1 MNRYGKRCVLYPR
14 VSTEMQVDGYSL
26 EGQKNMLTRFADREE
41 MIVVDTYEDAG
52 KSGKSIEGRPAFQ
65 KMLRD
70 IEDGLDIDYILV
82 YKLSRFGR
90 NAADIL
96 NSLELVQSYGVN
108 LICIEEGIDSS
119 QTSGKLLIS
128 VLSAV
133 AEIEREN
140 IIEQTMNGRR
150 EKARQGGWNG
160 GFAPYGYTL
169 EDNKLMIEETE
180 AVAIRKIFELYT
192 SSEIGLGGIANQ
204 LNLQGIRK
212 IPRQNGTLEDW
223 TGHFIKLILDNP
235 VYCGKIAY
243 GRRTK
248 EKVKGTK
255 NDYQMKRN
263 DDYILTEG
271 QHKGIVSEE
280 VWEKAHAKR
289 LRTGVKQPSKIGR
302 DRVHLL
308 SGLLKCPVCGSP
320 MYTNKHAWTNKDG
333 TYKEIYYYVCS
344 RNRMVRGKHCEY
356 KAMLKKT
363 DIEPMVIEAIREIVR
378 NEEYAQ
384 AIKKRIGVQIDTKAV
399 DKELEGYQ
407 AKLKEVDLNKTRLER
422 EIDSLPADAKYR
434 ERKLHDMT
442 LRLDSLY
449 DVIVELEEKIEDAKL
464 RRDAIK
470 QQAITLENIYKIMV
484 NFDCVYNIIND
495 EEKRNVV
502 TALIKEIEIYRND
515 ESEYPLK
522 RIGLNF
528 PVFKDGGEVT
538 ELLWDKGNTV
548 DWVAQD
554 MASYDWNDANANG
567 YTGYELEAG
576 DYVITA
582 RSNSH
587 DVKLS
592 ETYTV
597 AAGMNCTT
605 DYITGNEIESLFVDD
620 FTSVNDSLLSGM
632 ISRATGLTQP
642 APASKTD
649 REISDDTLAT
659 LDGQY
664 SYRSYMDQG
673 YEEWFV
679 NEDGIPSTW
688 TQAATR
694 TEGEKAPIS
703 IMDMAGIDFSLKIED
718 GEVVQGDDEG
728 SQKWE
733 AFMNQLTWEEMASLV
748 NNGGGV
754 KAIDAVDVV
763 GAGVN
768 ETPLQL
774 SGGTLWACPPILAAT
789 FNLDLAEEVGVM
801 MGNEA
806 LFKGC
811 SYWQGNAMNIHR
823 SPLSGRNVEYYSQ
836 DGVHGGKFAAAVVAG
851 VTSKGV
857 TCHIKHM
864 VLNDQESYRDLN
876 GGVSTWATEQVIREI
891 YAKPFEYALK
901 VGRSTGVMSSFN
913 RIGMVNSQLN
923 LAMHKLVRNE
933 WSNRAIF
940 ETDAWQ
946 GTYCPLDLMVRQG
959 DNQVLGAGTTL
970 PDIGL
975 EIGAWDADGNCVRVS
990 DGAEGTFLSQTHYAA
1005 VRRSAQE
1012 ILWNYANSSAVH
1024 NGYIG
1029 FEPCVLEFDSY
1040 AAQSLPISFGDVDIA
1055 TITLADGAQLPEG
1068 FTMSDAGVVT
1078 SDGSLAEG
1086 EWTVDIKLNGID
1098 GYITLGAQAVIRV
1111 VDALHVS
1118 TTSLKVGEAA
1128 NVTVDAPYYA
1138 YEGLVKVNPRF
1149 VSTVKHT
1156 DGTPVAQGEMEGF
1169 GGKTI
1174 LPGTGDS
1181 VGGTLRIQNWYWKDA
1196 SQVQGNNYDGLGALA
1211 FADIEATDARYL
1223 ETADVEAGNYY
1234 QAYLYEFRVSDE
1246 DAAKLAE
1253 YGLTAEKVMAPVTAY
1268 QGITY
1273 DYNSALAITG
1283 TPTKAGEVEITVT
1296 LQIPLVRGF
1305 GSRFPNNVHV
1315 GSPTATEVTRTFTL
1329 TIGE

>member
-41 MIVVDTYEDAG
+41 MIIVDTYEDAG

-449 DVIVELEEKIEDAKL
+449 DVIVELEEKIEDARL

-548 DWVAQD
+548 
-554 MASYDWNDANANG
+554 
-567 YTGYELEAG
+567 
-576 DYVITA
+576 
-582 RSNSH
+582 
-587 DVKLS
+587 
-592 ETYTV
+592 ETYDLQV
-597 AAGMNCTT
+597 
-605 DYITGNEIESLFVDD
+605 FP
-620 FTSVNDSLLSGM
+620 
-632 ISRATGLTQP
+632 SR
-642 APASKTD
+642 
-649 REISDDTLAT
+649 
-659 LDGQY
+659 
-664 SYRSYMDQG
+664 
-673 YEEWFV
+673 
-679 NEDGIPSTW
+679 
-688 TQAATR
+688 
-694 TEGEKAPIS
+694 
-703 IMDMAGIDFSLKIED
+703 
-718 GEVVQGDDEG
+718 
-728 SQKWE
+728 
-733 AFMNQLTWEEMASLV
+733 
-748 NNGGGV
+748 
-754 KAIDAVDVV
+754 
-763 GAGVN
+763 
-768 ETPLQL
+768 
-774 SGGTLWACPPILAAT
+774 
-789 FNLDLAEEVGVM
+789 EVGVI
-801 MGNEA
+801 GRGFNERA
-806 LFKGC
+806 RVPEDCQAVFV
-811 SYWQGNAMNIHR
+811 IHG
-823 SPLSGRNVEYYSQ
+823 LSQ
-836 DGVHGGKFAAAVVAG
+836 
-851 VTSKGV
+851 
-857 TCHIKHM
+857 
-864 VLNDQESYRDLN
+864 DLN
-876 GGVSTWATEQVIREI
+876 GAAAAFDQAQKHFHGRAFSCAVGAEKAVNAALGDPQIHII
-891 YAKPFEYALK
+891 YAGGVV
-901 VGRSTGVMSSFN
+901 VGFCELIGFYCQCHNILHFSGVW
-913 RIGMVNSQLN
+913 RRV
-923 LAMHKLVRNE
+923 
-933 WSNRAIF
+933 
-940 ETDAWQ
+940 
-946 GTYCPLDLMVRQG
+946 
-959 DNQVLGAGTTL
+959 
-970 PDIGL
+970 
-975 EIGAWDADGNCVRVS
+975 CVMQ
-990 DGAEGTFLSQTHYAA
+990 FLSCTQ
-1005 VRRSAQE
+1005 
-1012 ILWNYANSSAVH
+1012 NK
-1024 NGYIG
+1024 
-1029 FEPCVLEFDSY
+1029 
-1040 AAQSLPISFGDVDIA
+1040 
-1055 TITLADGAQLPEG
+1055 GA
-1068 FTMSDAGVVT
+1068 
-1078 SDGSLAEG
+1078 
-1086 EWTVDIKLNGID
+1086 
-1098 GYITLGAQAVIRV
+1098 
-1111 VDALHVS
+1111 
-1118 TTSLKVGEAA
+1118 
-1128 NVTVDAPYYA
+1128 
-1138 YEGLVKVNPRF
+1138 
-1149 VSTVKHT
+1149 
-1156 DGTPVAQGEMEGF
+1156 
-1169 GGKTI
+1169 
-1174 LPGTGDS
+1174 
-1181 VGGTLRIQNWYWKDA
+1181 
-1196 SQVQGNNYDGLGALA
+1196 
-1211 FADIEATDARYL
+1211 
-1223 ETADVEAGNYY
+1223 
-1234 QAYLYEFRVSDE
+1234 
-1246 DAAKLAE
+1246 
-1253 YGLTAEKVMAPVTAY
+1253 
-1268 QGITY
+1268 
-1273 DYNSALAITG
+1273 
-1283 TPTKAGEVEITVT
+1283 
-1296 LQIPLVRGF
+1296 PL
-1305 GSRFPNNVHV
+1305 NVHE
-1315 GSPTATEVTRTFTL
+1315 ACLTFTL
-1329 TIGE
+1329 NFCRNSGRTGSLRI

>member
-548 DWVAQD
+548 EN
-554 MASYDWNDANANG
+554 YDIPG
-567 YTGYELEAG
+567 KT
-576 DYVITA
+576 I
-582 RSNSH
+582 SFS
-587 DVKLS
+587 K
-592 ETYTV
+592 
-597 AAGMNCTT
+597 
-605 DYITGNEIESLFVDD
+605 
-620 FTSVNDSLLSGM
+620 GM
-632 ISRATGLTQP
+632 IMNMLS
-642 APASKTD
+642 
-649 REISDDTLAT
+649 
-659 LDGQY
+659 
-664 SYRSYMDQG
+664 
-673 YEEWFV
+673 
-679 NEDGIPSTW
+679 NE
-688 TQAATR
+688 R
-694 TEGEKAPIS
+694 YC
-703 IMDMAGIDFSLKIED
+703 
-718 GEVVQGDDEG
+718 GDAIL
-728 SQKWE
+728 QK
-733 AFMNQLTWEEMASLV
+733 S
-748 NNGGGV
+748 
-754 KAIDAVDVV
+754 
-763 GAGVN
+763 
-768 ETPLQL
+768 
-774 SGGTLWACPPILAAT
+774 
-789 FNLDLAEEVGVM
+789 
-801 MGNEA
+801 
-806 LFKGC
+806 
-811 SYWQGNAMNIHR
+811 
-823 SPLSGRNVEYYSQ
+823 
-836 DGVHGGKFAAAVVAG
+836 
-851 VTSKGV
+851 
-857 TCHIKHM
+857 
-864 VLNDQESYRDLN
+864 
-876 GGVSTWATEQVIREI
+876 
-891 YAKPFEYALK
+891 
-901 VGRSTGVMSSFN
+901 
-913 RIGMVNSQLN
+913 
-923 LAMHKLVRNE
+923 
-933 WSNRAIF
+933 
-940 ETDAWQ
+940 
-946 GTYCPLDLMVRQG
+946 
-959 DNQVLGAGTTL
+959 
-970 PDIGL
+970 
-975 EIGAWDADGNCVRVS
+975 
-990 DGAEGTFLSQTHYAA
+990 
-1005 VRRSAQE
+1005 
-1012 ILWNYANSSAVH
+1012 
-1024 NGYIG
+1024 
-1029 FEPCVLEFDSY
+1029 
-1040 AAQSLPISFGDVDIA
+1040 
-1055 TITLADGAQLPEG
+1055 
-1068 FTMSDAGVVT
+1068 
-1078 SDGSLAEG
+1078 
-1086 EWTVDIKLNGID
+1086 
-1098 GYITLGAQAVIRV
+1098 
-1111 VDALHVS
+1111 
-1118 TTSLKVGEAA
+1118 
-1128 NVTVDAPYYA
+1128 VTVDCIEKKRKKNTGEAPMYYVQNNHPA
-1138 YEGLVKVNPRF
+1138 IIDRVTFNKVQEELARRKTKTPGSAKSSITSTGKYSRYALTDVLICGNCGTRYRRVTWSRNGTKRIVWRCISRLDYGKKYCSDSPTIMEDKLQEAIVRAVNKFNKQDNATYKALMRATISEALGLNGDPEEVDMLERKVEALNNKMLALVNES
-1149 VSTVKHT
+1149 VSSG
-1156 DGTPVAQGEMEGF
+1156 DGIEAHESEFMTLSQETELLKQRIAAIQESTAKDNGEQSRLEQIQAIISERESKCMEYDDSIVRQMVECIKVYSGGKLEIIF
-1169 GGKTI
+1169 GGGY
-1174 LPGTGDS
+1174 LVEES
-1181 VGGTLRIQNWYWKDA
+1181 V
-1196 SQVQGNNYDGLGALA
+1196 
-1211 FADIEATDARYL
+1211 
-1223 ETADVEAGNYY
+1223 
-1234 QAYLYEFRVSDE
+1234 
-1246 DAAKLAE
+1246 
-1253 YGLTAEKVMAPVTAY
+1253 
-1268 QGITY
+1268 
-1273 DYNSALAITG
+1273 
-1283 TPTKAGEVEITVT
+1283 
-1296 LQIPLVRGF
+1296 
-1305 GSRFPNNVHV
+1305 
-1315 GSPTATEVTRTFTL
+1315 
-1329 TIGE
+1329 